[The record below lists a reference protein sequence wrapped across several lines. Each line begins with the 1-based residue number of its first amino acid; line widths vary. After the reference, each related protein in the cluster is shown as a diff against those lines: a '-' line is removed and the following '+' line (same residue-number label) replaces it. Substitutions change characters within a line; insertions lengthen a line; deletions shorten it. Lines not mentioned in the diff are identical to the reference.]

1 MNKKGYFSGSTLK
14 WIAIITM
21 FMDHSAKLLYL
32 PQSIIEQLPP
42 AMETFYTAL
51 IKIFDIF
58 LILGRLSFPLFCFL
72 LVEGFVHTSN
82 VKKYFSR
89 LLIFA
94 LISEVPY
101 DLAFR
106 NSFFTLEKQNV
117 FFTLLIGLVV
127 LMGLEKVKERTPLNI
142 ILSLGIVFA
151 GIFTAEFLQTDYG
164 GWIGVL
170 LISVLYYLREYPLVK
185 CLAGG
190 LVILQNSISGLFSFI
205 FIYFYNG
212 QRGRQWKYL
221 FYWFYPAHL
230 LVLIGI
236 QQYILLPYIRM
247 IFSTIP

>member
-58 LILGRLSFPLFCFL
+58 LILGRLSFPFFCFL

>member
-127 LMGLEKVKERTPLNI
+127 LMELEKVKERTPLNI